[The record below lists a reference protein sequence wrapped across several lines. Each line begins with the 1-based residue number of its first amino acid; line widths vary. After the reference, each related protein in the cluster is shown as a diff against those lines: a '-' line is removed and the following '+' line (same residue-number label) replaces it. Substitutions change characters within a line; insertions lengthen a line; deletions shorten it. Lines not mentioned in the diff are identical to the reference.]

1 MCIFKKVEQ
10 LQLNLKWTFHFL
22 LCCVTEH
29 RPTVMSFIQTQLN
42 TPTLRPLWCYLV
54 CSIAFLFKVY
64 VIKEWQKKRILLFYH
79 LLWILIFE
87 NACSQMQEMYKYP
100 FLAKELKQPVKV
112 SCTLKPT
119 HSLVLFI
126 WHGGRRL
133 FSSKGSTDVRWRF
146 LKGCKLDDNWIHFA
160 EAEITDVS
168 K

>member
-1 MCIFKKVEQ
+1 MNFS
-10 LQLNLKWTFHFL
+10 FSSL
-22 LCCVTEH
+22 LCDWTQTDCDVLHSDAAEH
-29 RPTVMSFIQTQLN
+29 TDAASSLMLFGLLN
-42 TPTLRPLWCYLV
+42 SISVQSVCYQRM
-54 CSIAFLFKVY
+54 AK
-64 VIKEWQKKRILLFYH
+64 KKRILLFYH